1 MLSFVLF
8 QKLNIGAFLNKYGQ
22 NFFYCAVIIEYL
34 TVKTNNTVLTFIL
47 IPFMLAMF
55 LAINMG
61 GSGTAP
67 AFAAAYGANLIKKHQ
82 IAMLFGLM
90 VLLGAVFS
98 GKEVSITLGQGILD
112 SEFFTLKTTSVI
124 LGSISIS
131 LLIANLLGIPQS
143 TSQATVMS
151 IAGAAV
157 CLGQLNWQKLVFEI
171 IPTWFILPII
181 AFVIVWIAGKLLI
194 PYLSRTD
201 AAKNFREA
209 GQNSVFGFFVLAS
222 CLYVSYSIGAN
233 NVGNAAGPV
242 TSMAILEMG
251 IDPKSN
257 NFTIIMILSVLV
269 IAPCFAFGSEMLGY
283 KGLRNTGKEI
293 IPISPLAGMMISLVT
308 ATLLLLASVVKGVP
322 TSLVQLNALAF
333 MAHSVNKTGWKTT
346 FSNPK
351 VKQFFIVWAITPV
364 FAFVLTYAAVWLLQ
378 Y

>member
-1 MLSFVLF
+1 M
-8 QKLNIGAFLNKYGQ
+8 
-22 NFFYCAVIIEYL
+22 
-34 TVKTNNTVLTFIL
+34 LTFIL
-47 IPFMLAMF
+47 IPFILAMF

-82 IAMLFGLM
+82 IALLFGFM

-98 GKEVSITLGQGILD
+98 GKEVSVTLGQGIL
-112 SEFFTLKTTSVI
+112 SQEYFTMKVTSII
-124 LGSISIS
+124 LGAIGLS
-131 LLIANLLGIPQS
+131 LLVANLLGIPQS
-143 TSQATVMS
+143 TSQTTVMA

-157 CLGQLNWQKLVFEI
+157 YFDKLNGHKLLFEV

-181 AFVIVWIAGKLLI
+181 GFFIVLIVGKILI
-194 PYLSRTD
+194 PFLSRTD

-242 TSMAILEMG
+242 TSMAVLEMG
-251 IDPKSN
+251 VDPKSE

-283 KGLRNTGKEI
+283 RGLRNTGKEI
-293 IPISPLAGMMISLVT
+293 IHISPLAGMMISLVT
-308 ATLLLLASVVKGVP
+308 ATLLLFASVSKGVP
-322 TSLVQLNALAF
+322 TSLVQLNVMAF
-333 MAHSVNKTGWKTT
+333 MAHSVNKTGWKAT
-346 FSNPK
+346 FSNPQ
-351 VKQFFIVWAITPV
+351 VKRFFLMWAIAPV
-364 FAFVLTYAAVWLLQ
+364 FAFLLTYLAIWLLI
-378 Y
+378 